1 MKIQCTIY
9 TKNIMY
15 SLCILSIDI
24 HENIMYALEHK
35 IKQGQQA

>member
-1 MKIQCTIY
+1 MYNIH
-9 TKNIMY
+9 KNIMY